1 MRSSSI
7 AVMFGSRA
15 SSARSVIFTAKGW
28 TSKKRRRSKLH
39 LHSGDHRVLVDAFE
53 KALGEGERAA
63 SLVACDERGLSFARG
78 FEEEFDLGAQ
88 RLNVN
93 DVEVSDLNAG
103 PRTRR
108 RGRREAAD
116 GGVAR

>member
-15 SSARSVIFTAKGW
+15 PSARSVIFTIKGRLI
-28 TSKKRRRSKLH
+28 KKRRSKLH
-39 LHSGDHRVLVDAFE
+39 LHPGDHRVLVDAFE

-63 SLVACDERGLSFARG
+63 SLVACDGRGLSFARG

-93 DVEVSDLNAG
+93 DVEVPDLNAG